1 MKKLT
6 PRIPQEFVRNPLEI
20 SDKSIVSYI
29 PFKFAFK
36 TSSFL
41 ALCQKLPTAYFSHS
55 RRLFA
60 AFSRLG
66 EFLHHWCIFAPA
78 YLFSPVTLKR

>member
-1 MKKLT
+1 MRKFVPLCL
-6 PRIPQEFVRNPLEI
+6 QESVRNRLEI
-20 SDKSIVSYI
+20 SDKGIVSYI

-36 TSSFL
+36 TLIVL

-55 RRLFA
+55 RMLSA

-78 YLFSPVTLKR
+78 YRFSSATPQK